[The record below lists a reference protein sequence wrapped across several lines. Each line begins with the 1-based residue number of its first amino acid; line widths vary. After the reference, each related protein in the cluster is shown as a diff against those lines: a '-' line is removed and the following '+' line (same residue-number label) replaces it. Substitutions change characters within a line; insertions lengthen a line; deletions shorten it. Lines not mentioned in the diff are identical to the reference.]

1 MKLTTTYQLLRQYDA
16 CDGRYDHLKGK
27 LKERGHRGAIP
38 LSLILEVNGL
48 DDALWALVAVPK
60 AQKATRDRRARLFA
74 CACAERVL
82 PLYEAKY
89 PEDNC
94 VRSSIE
100 CARLFAN
107 GEATADKLAAAW
119 AAARAASWVAPWAA
133 ASDAARPVAS
143 NAAWVASRATAWA
156 AARDVERSWQAERL
170 AWYLDG
176 EPAEVK

>member
-1 MKLTTTYQLLRQYDA
+1 VKLTTTYQLLRQYDA
-16 CDGRYDHLKGK
+16 CDGRYDHGKGK

-89 PEDNC
+89 PEDNR

-107 GEATADKLAAAW
+107 GEATADKLAAARDAAW
-119 AAARAASWVAPWAA
+119 AAARAAAR
-133 ASDAARPVAS
+133 DA
-143 NAAWVASRATAWA
+143 AWA
-156 AARDVERSWQAERL
+156 AARAAARDAAWAAAWAAERSWQAERL

-176 EPAEVK
+176 GEE